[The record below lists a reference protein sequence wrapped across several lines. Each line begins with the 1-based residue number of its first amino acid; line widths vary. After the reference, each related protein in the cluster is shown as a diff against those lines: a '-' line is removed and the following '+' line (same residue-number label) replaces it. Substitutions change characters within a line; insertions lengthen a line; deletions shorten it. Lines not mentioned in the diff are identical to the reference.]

1 MILKEGENAWVHH
14 LLSRNIIPSST
25 SINVP
30 MSLNDSNFTVAADD
44 KRRNP
49 GRRTISLMR
58 LRDKEHIL
66 STARKPKLL
75 EEDDVDAPST
85 SSPEASKY
93 IIIYEETLTLRC
105 SDMQLSDVIAV
116 YLWHYKS
123 IATTSTQNKPLG
135 LCKFTVGDAFKSMQ
149 QYYGE
154 QILQRQVELS
164 QHSTVKSETLASPSN
179 GHEFAPS
186 APLGTSET
194 DDNRSSSPP
203 IIGKLRDR
211 FAERREEI
219 GRATK
224 NQSIGQG
231 FGRNGTVEMLSDI
244 ARARKTAE
252 TVESES
258 TAPTHSR
265 SNSITGSIAGN
276 NTDATF
282 LPSPDN
288 EAWVVPTMQE
298 FALMNPI
305 PRKSRTMH
313 RNLASAITEEMA
325 SIKRAEERAMAFFE
339 SESDEYSDDSDFDM
353 DGRAKIMDDEEEDS
367 EKLLEHLHGHIM
379 LSFFPIPW

>member
-1 MILKEGENAWVHH
+1 
-14 LLSRNIIPSST
+14 
-25 SINVP
+25 
-30 MSLNDSNFTVAADD
+30 
-44 KRRNP
+44 
-49 GRRTISLMR
+49 MR

-75 EEDDVDAPST
+75 EDDDADAPST
-85 SSPEASKY
+85 STPEVSKY
-93 IIIYEETLTLRC
+93 VIIYEETLTLRC

-154 QILQRQVELS
+154 QVLQRQVELS
-164 QHSTVKSETLASPSN
+164 QHSTVKSKTSASTTN
-179 GHEFAPS
+179 GHEFAPPV
-186 APLGTSET
+186 PLGTNEGDGS
-194 DDNRSSSPP
+194 RSSSPP
-203 IIGKLRDR
+203 VIDKLRDR
-211 FAERREEI
+211 FVERREEI
-219 GRATK
+219 GGPRK
-224 NQSIGQG
+224 NQSIGPR

-244 ARARKTAE
+244 IRARETAVA
-252 TVESES
+252 VESES

-265 SNSITGSIAGN
+265 SNSVTGSIAGN

-298 FALMNPI
+298 FALMNPV
-305 PRKSRTMH
+305 PRKSRPMH

-339 SESDEYSDDSDFDM
+339 SESDEYSEDSDFDM
-353 DGRAKIMDDEEEDS
+353 DGQAKIMDDDEEDS

>member
-1 MILKEGENAWVHH
+1 
-14 LLSRNIIPSST
+14 
-25 SINVP
+25 
-30 MSLNDSNFTVAADD
+30 
-44 KRRNP
+44 
-49 GRRTISLMR
+49 MR

-75 EEDDVDAPST
+75 EDEDTDVPST
-85 SSPEASKY
+85 STPEVSKY
-93 IIIYEETLTLRC
+93 VIIYEETLTLRC

-123 IATTSTQNKPLG
+123 IATTSTRNKPLG

-164 QHSTVKSETLASPSN
+164 QHSTVKGETLLSPSDRRD
-179 GHEFAPS
+179 FVPS
-186 APLGTSET
+186 VPSGTSKGNESG
-194 DDNRSSSPP
+194 SSSPSTL
-203 IIGKLRDR
+203 GTLGDR
-211 FAERREEI
+211 FAQRREQL
-219 GRATK
+219 GRTIK
-224 NQSIGQG
+224 NRSMEPGV
-231 FGRNGTVEMLSDI
+231 RSHRPAEMLNNI
-244 ARARKTAE
+244 AQARETVE

-265 SNSITGSIAGN
+265 SSSVTGSYAGN
-276 NTDATF
+276 ITDATF
-282 LPSPDN
+282 LPSPDS
-288 EAWVVPTMQE
+288 EAWVVPTVQE
-298 FALMNPI
+298 FALMNPV

-339 SESDEYSDDSDFDM
+339 SETDEYSEDSDFDM

>member
-1 MILKEGENAWVHH
+1 
-14 LLSRNIIPSST
+14 
-25 SINVP
+25 
-30 MSLNDSNFTVAADD
+30 
-44 KRRNP
+44 
-49 GRRTISLMR
+49 MR

-75 EEDDVDAPST
+75 EDDDADAPPTST
-85 SSPEASKY
+85 PEVSKY
-93 IIIYEETLTLRC
+93 VIIYEETLTLRC

-116 YLWHYKS
+116 FLWHYKS

-149 QYYGE
+149 LYYGE
-154 QILQRQVELS
+154 QVLQRQVELS
-164 QHSTVKSETLASPSN
+164 QHSTVKSKTSAATTN

-186 APLGTSET
+186 APLGTNEG
-194 DDNRSSSPP
+194 DGNRSSSPP
-203 IIGKLRDR
+203 VFGKLRDR
-211 FAERREEI
+211 FVERREEI
-219 GRATK
+219 GGPAK
-224 NQSIGQG
+224 NQSTGLT

-244 ARARKTAE
+244 TRARKTAE

-265 SNSITGSIAGN
+265 SNSVTGSIAGN
-276 NTDATF
+276 NTDTNF
-282 LPSPDN
+282 LPSPDD

-298 FALMNPI
+298 FALMNPV
-305 PRKSRTMH
+305 PQKSRPMH

-339 SESDEYSDDSDFDM
+339 SESDEYSEDSDFDM
-353 DGRAKIMDDEEEDS
+353 DGRAKIMDDDEEDS
-367 EKLLEHLHGHIM
+367 EKLIEHLHGHIM

>member
-1 MILKEGENAWVHH
+1 
-14 LLSRNIIPSST
+14 
-25 SINVP
+25 
-30 MSLNDSNFTVAADD
+30 
-44 KRRNP
+44 
-49 GRRTISLMR
+49 MR

-75 EEDDVDAPST
+75 EDDDADASST
-85 SSPEASKY
+85 STPEVSKY
-93 IIIYEETLTLRC
+93 VIIYEETLTLRC

-154 QILQRQVELS
+154 QVLQRQVELS
-164 QHSTVKSETLASPSN
+164 QHSTVKSKTSASTTN
-179 GHEFAPS
+179 GHEFAPPV
-186 APLGTSET
+186 PLVTNEG
-194 DDNRSSSPP
+194 DGNRSSSPP
-203 IIGKLRDR
+203 VIDKLRDR
-211 FAERREEI
+211 FVDI
-219 GRATK
+219 
-224 NQSIGQG
+224 
-231 FGRNGTVEMLSDI
+231 EMLSDI
-244 ARARKTAE
+244 TRARKTAVV
-252 TVESES
+252 VESES

-265 SNSITGSIAGN
+265 SDSVTGSIAGN

-298 FALMNPI
+298 FALMNPV
-305 PRKSRTMH
+305 PRKSRPMH

-339 SESDEYSDDSDFDM
+339 SESDEFSEDSDFDM

>member
-1 MILKEGENAWVHH
+1 
-14 LLSRNIIPSST
+14 
-25 SINVP
+25 
-30 MSLNDSNFTVAADD
+30 
-44 KRRNP
+44 
-49 GRRTISLMR
+49 MR

-75 EEDDVDAPST
+75 EEDDADAPSIST
-85 SSPEASKY
+85 PEVSKY
-93 IIIYEETLTLRC
+93 VIIYEETLTLRC

-149 QYYGE
+149 LYYGE

-164 QHSTVKSETLASPSN
+164 QHSTVKCETSASPSN
-179 GHEFAPS
+179 RHEFAPS
-186 APLGTSET
+186 APLDTSDG
-194 DDNRSSSPP
+194 DDNSSSSLLVT
-203 IIGKLRDR
+203 GKLRDR
-211 FAERREEI
+211 FEERREEI

-224 NQSIGQG
+224 NKSMGPG
-231 FGRNGTVEMLSDI
+231 PRRNGPVEMLSNI
-244 ARARKTAE
+244 SRARKTVE

-258 TAPTHSR
+258 TAPTPLR
-265 SNSITGSIAGN
+265 NSGVTGSIAGN
-276 NTDATF
+276 STDSIF
-282 LPSPDN
+282 LPSPDH

-339 SESDEYSDDSDFDM
+339 SESDEYSEDSDFDM